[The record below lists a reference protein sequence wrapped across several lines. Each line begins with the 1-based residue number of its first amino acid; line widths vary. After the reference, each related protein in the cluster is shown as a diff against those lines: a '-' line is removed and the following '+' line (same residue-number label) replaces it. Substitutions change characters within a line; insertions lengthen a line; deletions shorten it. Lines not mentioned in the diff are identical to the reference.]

1 MFVTL
6 SNTLRHISLELE
18 SVDHDIKLSAGL
30 AFSLV
35 FESLGQQPLKFGKSL
50 LVPSRSGT
58 ELADVHTG
66 SPLSHQ
72 AHGTTHSCASWVSLG
87 LMFKATD

>member
-1 MFVTL
+1 MYI
-6 SNTLRHISLELE
+6 RGI
-18 SVDHDIKLSAGL
+18 DHDIKLSARL

-35 FESLGQQPLKFGKSL
+35 FKSLGQQHLNLGRTLS
-50 LVPSRSGT
+50 VPSKSGA

-72 AHGTTHSCASWVSLG
+72 AQGTTHSYVSWVSLG
-87 LMFKATD
+87 LMFKSTD